1 MSVDLRIYGI
11 RRLSEAEISELSGKT
26 EEEIYNFRGSQISPS
41 VQYSSRYE
49 FYDNPKDYLKS
60 IEHML
65 TPIATDDEYIILYGF
80 WIEELAYYWKNL
92 SHDDPRIDE
101 ILNAVSGLIHY
112 DQFYSVVPYDL
123 VGSYLNKKQPENP
136 NDEIIAIS
144 YG

>member
-49 FYDNPKDYLKS
+49 FYENPKDSLKS

-123 VGSYLNKKQPENP
+123 VGSYLNKKQPEYP

>member
-49 FYDNPKDYLKS
+49 FYENPKDSLKS